1 MDYTMPQMDGPTA
14 VREIRKLGFRG
25 RIVGLT
31 GQMQSTEVKFFLQ
44 SGVDE
49 VLSKPLDMPRLKA
62 ICDEILLGSPPLP
75 SFIEKR
81 GS

>member
-1 MDYTMPQMDGPTA
+1 MPQMDGPSA
-14 VREIRKLGFRG
+14 VRQIRQLGFRG

-31 GQMQSTEVKFFLQ
+31 GQMQSTEVKYFLQ

-62 ICDEILLGSPPLP
+62 ICDEVLLGPPLP

-81 GS
+81 DS